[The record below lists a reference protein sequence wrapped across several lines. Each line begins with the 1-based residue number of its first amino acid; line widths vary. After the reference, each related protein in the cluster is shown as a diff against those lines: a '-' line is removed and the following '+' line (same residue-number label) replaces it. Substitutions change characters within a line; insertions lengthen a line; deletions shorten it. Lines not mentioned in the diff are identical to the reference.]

1 MTLLKSRDGSKGGKY
16 GSRLEVRMKSDE
28 IDEIRKYAERNNISV
43 SETVRRGMRL
53 FFYQMEVR
61 KDSKK

>member
-1 MTLLKSRDGSKGGKY
+1 MKSRDGSKGGKY

-53 FFYQMEVR
+53 FFYQMEVH

>member
-1 MTLLKSRDGSKGGKY
+1 MKSRDWSKGGKY

>member
-1 MTLLKSRDGSKGGKY
+1 MKSRDGSKGGRY

-28 IDEIRKYAERNNISV
+28 IDEIRRYAERNNISI

-61 KDSKK
+61 KDTKN

>member
-1 MTLLKSRDGSKGGKY
+1 MKSRDGTKGGKY

>member
-1 MTLLKSRDGSKGGKY
+1 MEKRDGSRGGKY
-16 GSRLEVRMKSDE
+16 ASRLEVRMKNEE
-28 IDEIRKYAERNNISV
+28 IEEIRKYAEKNNLSV

-61 KDSKK
+61 KDRKK

>member
-1 MTLLKSRDGSKGGKY
+1 MKSRDGSKGGKY

-28 IDEIRKYAERNNISV
+28 IDEIRKYAKRNNISV

-61 KDSKK
+61 KDNKK

>member
-1 MTLLKSRDGSKGGKY
+1 MKSRDGSKGGKY
-16 GSRLEVRMKSDE
+16 GSRLEVRMKNEE
-28 IDEIRKYAERNNISV
+28 IEEIRKYAERNNISV

-61 KDSKK
+61 KDNKK

>member
-1 MTLLKSRDGSKGGKY
+1 MLKSRDGTKGGKY

-53 FFYQMEVR
+53 FFYQIEVR

>member
-1 MTLLKSRDGSKGGKY
+1 MKSRDWSKGGKY

-28 IDEIRKYAERNNISV
+28 IEEIRKYAERNNISV

-61 KDSKK
+61 KDNKK

>member
-1 MTLLKSRDGSKGGKY
+1 MKSRDGSKGGRY
-16 GSRLEVRMKSDE
+16 GSRLEVRMKNEE
-28 IDEIRKYAERNNISV
+28 IEEIRKYAERNNISV

>member
-1 MTLLKSRDGSKGGKY
+1 MKSRDGSKGGKY

-28 IDEIRKYAERNNISV
+28 IEEIRRYAERNNISV

-61 KDSKK
+61 KEGKK

>member
-1 MTLLKSRDGSKGGKY
+1 
-16 GSRLEVRMKSDE
+16 MKSDE

>member
-1 MTLLKSRDGSKGGKY
+1 MLKSRDGTKGGKY

-28 IDEIRKYAERNNISV
+28 IDEIRRYAERNNISV

>member
-1 MTLLKSRDGSKGGKY
+1 MKSRDGSKGGKY

-28 IDEIRKYAERNNISV
+28 IDEIRKYAKRNNISV

>member
-1 MTLLKSRDGSKGGKY
+1 MSIRSGTKGGKY

-28 IDEIRKYAERNNISV
+28 IEEIRRYAERNNISV

-61 KDSKK
+61 KEGKK

>member
-1 MTLLKSRDGSKGGKY
+1 MVKRDGSRGGKY
-16 GSRLEVRMKSDE
+16 GQRLEVRMKNDE
-28 IDEIRKYAERNNISV
+28 IEEIRKYAEKNNLSV

-61 KDSKK
+61 KDGKK

>member
-1 MTLLKSRDGSKGGKY
+1 MKSRDGSKCGKY

-61 KDSKK
+61 KDNKK